1 MQLCPFFI
9 SRCATMPYSP
19 SRESKFFHL
28 CSNVFSSFRKI
39 KYSNKATR
47 ASQDLKSNSQENVRF
62 SDSFWLE
69 PQAHNLPFFDTPIAC
84 HVLLSETGASRGA
97 SHRSLRLSRLAARG
111 QRFSLPFPS
120 SLPSRPP
127 SETGASQGASHRSC
141 RLSRLAARG
150 QRFTRRRTPIASL
163 VTSCCQRPALHE
175 APHTDRVACHV

>member
-1 MQLCPFFI
+1 MFVVFATIPCLHLTKAGIPSLQLCPFFI

-111 QRFSLPFPS
+111 QRF
-120 SLPSRPP
+120 
-127 SETGASQGASHRSC
+127 
-141 RLSRLAARG
+141 
-150 QRFTRRRTPIASL
+150 TRHLT
-163 VTSCCQRPALHE
+163 
-175 APHTDRVACHV
+175 HTDRVTCHVLLPEASAS